1 MLEIIGNEIILNLVL
16 AVVLG
21 VCLGFERNL
30 AGKVAGMRT
39 FALVSLGAALFA
51 IVSQL
56 VMEKSVGVIN
66 FDPLR
71 MASQVIVGI
80 GFLGAGLIMS
90 RAGKVTGLTTAAGMW
105 VAAGVGLACG
115 FGLYLLA
122 FLATG
127 LTIFVFAFLWIIE
140 RDYIGDLQEK
150 INNKN
155 QNQENDE

>member
-16 AVVLG
+16 AVILG

-51 IVSQL
+51 IISQL
-56 VMEKSVGVIN
+56 VMEKSVGVVN

-80 GFLGAGLIMS
+80 GFLGAGLIMARS
-90 RAGKVTGLTTAAGMW
+90 GKVTGLTTAAGMW

-140 RDYIGDLQEK
+140 RDYVSDLQEK
-150 INNKN
+150 INEKN
-155 QNQENDE
+155 QESDD

>member
-1 MLEIIGNEIILNLVL
+1 MFEIIGGDMVLSLVL

-51 IVSQL
+51 LISEMVTKQT
-56 VMEKSVGVIN
+56 VGVVN

-90 RAGKVTGLTTAAGMW
+90 RSGKVTGLTTAAGMW

-127 LTIFVFAFLWIIE
+127 LTIFIFAFLWIIE
-140 RDYIGDLQEK
+140 RDFVSDLQK
-150 INNKN
+150 KAG
-155 QNQENDE
+155 DESDD